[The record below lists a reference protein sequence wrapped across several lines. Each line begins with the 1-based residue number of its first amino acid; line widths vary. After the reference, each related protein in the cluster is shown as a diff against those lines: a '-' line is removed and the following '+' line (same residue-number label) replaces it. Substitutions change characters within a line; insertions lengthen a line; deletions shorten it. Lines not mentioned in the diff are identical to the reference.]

1 MAEKTKKVLV
11 VVDMQNDFIMGALGT
26 KEAEAIVPKVCEK
39 IREFDGQVFF
49 TMDTHGENYLDTQ
62 EGRNLPV
69 KHCVKGTWGWQLD
82 PQVDALRRSTPIEK
96 ETFGSKGLADVLKAG
111 NTYEGPLEEIQL
123 IGVCTDICVISNAL
137 LLKAYLPEVK
147 LTVDASCCAG
157 VTPESHQRALEAM
170 KACQIEIL
178 HDREG

>member
-1 MAEKTKKVLV
+1 MAEKRKILV
-11 VVDMQNDFIMGALGT
+11 VVDMQNDFITGTLGT

-39 IREFDGQVFF
+39 LRKFDGQVYF
-49 TMDTHGENYLDTQ
+49 TMDTHGENYLETQ

-69 KHCVKGTWGWQLD
+69 KHCIKGTWGWQLNS
-82 PQVDALRRSTPIEK
+82 QVDALRHSTPIEK
-96 ETFGSKGLADVLKAG
+96 ETFGSKGLADVLKAQ
-111 NTYEGPLEEIQL
+111 NTYEGPIEEIQL
-123 IGVCTDICVISNAL
+123 IGLCTDICVISNAL

-157 VTPESHQRALEAM
+157 VSPESHQRALDAM

-178 HDREG
+178 QEGEA